1 MGEGSIIVRRIE
13 PKDADSFR
21 RIRLEALSTEPAAF
35 ASSYDDVAE
44 LTLDEWRQR
53 INKPIFV
60 AFQDGEPVGIV
71 GLAPQ
76 TSRQLAHRASIVM
89 VYVRKTARGTGV
101 ADHLLDAAVEN
112 ARIIGIR
119 LLELAVTA
127 ENAAAIRFYLRQG
140 FVEVGRIPG
149 GFLVDDR
156 EVDDILMVRR
166 VPDAGATHPRVQ
178 TRW

>member
-13 PKDADSFR
+13 PIDADSFR
-21 RIRLEALSTEPAAF
+21 RIRLEALRTEPAAF
-35 ASSYDDVAE
+35 ASSYDDAAE

-71 GLAPQ
+71 GLATQ
-76 TSRQLAHRASIVM
+76 SAKQLAHRASIVM
-89 VYVRKTARGTGV
+89 VYVRPTARGTGI
-101 ADHLLDAAVEN
+101 AARLFDAAMEN
-112 ARIIGIR
+112 ARILGVR

-127 ENAAAIRFYLRQG
+127 ENAAAIKFYLRQG
-140 FVEVGRIPG
+140 FIEVGRIPG
-149 GFLVDDR
+149 GFLIDDR

-166 VPDAGATHPRVQ
+166 LLGPGSRSASGP
-178 TRW
+178 